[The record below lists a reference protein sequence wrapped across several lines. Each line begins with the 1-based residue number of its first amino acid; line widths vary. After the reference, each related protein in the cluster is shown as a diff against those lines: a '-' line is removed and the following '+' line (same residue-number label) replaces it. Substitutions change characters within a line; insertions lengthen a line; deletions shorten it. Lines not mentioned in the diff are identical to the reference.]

1 MTTLCRIPHKSFSHL
16 QKKVS
21 NFFGASA
28 LSRAPAGMA
37 TMKFDLDLIFPIR
50 DAASAELMALK
61 AACLCNAGVID
72 ARQKEIIER
81 RAQKFLAQEAFP
93 AFERG
98 MRAVG
103 SIQAARAARNAHRG
117 LTGLRTA

>member
-16 QKKVS
+16 PKKVS
-21 NFFGASA
+21 NFFGAPA

-37 TMKFDLDLIFPIR
+37 TMQFDLDLIFPIR

-81 RAQKFLAQEAFP
+81 RAQEFLAQEAFQHLSAACTRSNP
-93 AFERG
+93 FRR
-98 MRAVG
+98 RAR
-103 SIQAARAARNAHRG
+103 RAM
-117 LTGLRTA
+117 RTAA

>member
-21 NFFGASA
+21 NFFGAPA

-37 TMKFDLDLIFPIR
+37 TMQFDLELIFPIR

-72 ARQKEIIER
+72 ARQREIVEQRAQRFLGQNVFQHSSAACARWDPFMR
-81 RAQKFLAQEAFP
+81 RA
-93 AFERG
+93 R
-98 MRAVG
+98 RAM
-103 SIQAARAARNAHRG
+103 
-117 LTGLRTA
+117 RTAA

>member
-1 MTTLCRIPHKSFSHL
+1 M
-16 QKKVS
+16 Q
-21 NFFGASA
+21 
-28 LSRAPAGMA
+28 
-37 TMKFDLDLIFPIR
+37 FDLDLIFPIR

-81 RAQKFLAQEAFP
+81 RAQKFFSTKGFP

-98 MRAVG
+98 MHAVG
-103 SIQAARAARNAHRG
+103 SIHAARASRNAHRG
-117 LTGLRTA
+117 LTHLRSA